1 MNTHSIGPLA
11 GSPINT
17 LLGNNLKG
25 LTPRAVAAKHF
36 LNVQV
41 KQKVRADTF
50 EQSFLKQ
57 IEANR
62 AAHGRRAAAQ
72 TSAPIPARAETGA
85 RSASPTPTP
94 IQAPIQAPAPTASP
108 AGSASSTAGIAAE
121 IPTDPAVTPAAV
133 PQQEIPAP
141 ETPAAAE
148 SRRTA
153 DQMTRTELIEGV
165 LRVFG
170 NTFDADHADAVYDLD
185 GNGRVDGSDLLIALN
200 RSEEAP
206 AAEDPGAGPTPSVA
220 TIREAFGAKAGDA
233 GYAATLDLNGDGT
246 INGTDLLHFLNNA

>member
-1 MNTHSIGPLA
+1 MNTHSIGSLT

-36 LNVQV
+36 LNVQS
-41 KQKVRADTF
+41 KQEVRADTF

-62 AAHGRRAAAQ
+62 AAHSRRAAAQ
-72 TSAPIPARAETGA
+72 PPAPISARAGSNPAAPGPASVAALTA
-85 RSASPTPTP
+85 AASP
-94 IQAPIQAPAPTASP
+94 APAPTAQAQAEP
-108 AGSASSTAGIAAE
+108 AVAT
-121 IPTDPAVTPAAV
+121 IPVAQPAVTPAEI

-148 SRRTA
+148 TRRTA
-153 DQMTRTELIEGV
+153 DQMTRAELIEGV
-165 LRVFG
+165 LQVFG

-185 GNGRVDGSDLLIALN
+185 GNGRVDGTDLLIALN
-200 RSEEAP
+200 RSEQAP
-206 AAEDPGAGPTPSVA
+206 AAEDPDAGPTPSVA

-233 GYAATLDLNGDGT
+233 GYAATLDLNGDGI
-246 INGTDLLHFLNNA
+246 INGVDLLHFLNNA

>member
-36 LNVQV
+36 LNVQN
-41 KQKVRADTF
+41 KQEARADTF

-62 AAHGRRAAAQ
+62 AAHSRRAAAQ
-72 TSAPIPARAETGA
+72 TPAPIPARAETGA
-85 RSASPTPTP
+85 RAVSPTPTP
-94 IQAPIQAPAPTASP
+94 IQAPAPTPSP
-108 AGSASSTAGIAAE
+108 TDSASRVADTAAE
-121 IPTDPAVTPAAV
+121 IPADPAVTPAAV

-148 SRRTA
+148 ARRTA

-170 NTFDADHADAVYDLD
+170 NTLDADHADAVYDLD
-185 GNGRVDGSDLLIALN
+185 GNGRVDGTDLLIALN
-200 RSEEAP
+200 RSEQAP
-206 AAEDPGAGPTPSVA
+206 AAEEPGAGPTPSLA

-233 GYAATLDLNGDGT
+233 GYAATLDLNGDGI